1 MSNRP
6 SSSGERAAII
16 GYSVQYRIAA
26 EIIYSSLAVEE
37 LEWIALADPDAGRV
51 DDIQVATSGRLDAYQ
66 VKWGEQIGSLSFND
80 LTSGKGDP
88 IFTSSKGLI
97 GQLAGG
103 WHKLKQAN
111 SNRRVVVHLVARDIA
126 SASTKATIPHDDNIA
141 SKANLQGFLT
151 DCWANRSWTSQGL
164 VACPTGWLPAL
175 SGLRDASGIDEASF
189 ISFIRDC
196 ELEFGYTLQSVS
208 STRDGLR
215 QAEDIVTLAAFLFRA
230 VGADK
235 REIRIERDELL
246 RRLGWA
252 NRFSQLFTHDF
263 TINRLYQPISVTI
276 SDLENALT
284 KHKRGYLALLGTP
297 GSGKSTTLTHTLRY
311 RSGCRVVRY
320 YAYVPDSFIQGRGE
334 AMNFLHDIVL
344 ALKSRGFHGGRS
356 QAKTTEELL
365 DKFSQQLAELHDSW
379 LNDGV
384 LTLILVD
391 GLDHIEREQKTI
403 RSLLEVLPHPDT
415 LPEGVL
421 FILGSQTLE
430 LRGLLPAIKTQFQ
443 ADSTRVLNM
452 RPLARSQ
459 VFDMIDEAELTTP
472 LTPEQKEQ
480 AYRLSDGHPLAT
492 SYLIRIL
499 VDVPESSTID
509 AILDNANPYQGH
521 VDQSYEIYWQ
531 GIQQNTSLREL
542 LALLA
547 RLRIPFDPLELV
559 RWVDEAT
566 VRTLVRE
573 AGFYFQKDTPHRWRF
588 FHNSFRQ
595 FILNRTSLN
604 LLGERDET
612 VDRDCHRKLADL
624 ACQSPVDNPRS
635 WETLYHLAC
644 AEEWESVLKLATQD
658 YFRNQFYSLR
668 PLMDIKEDISFA
680 LRAARAKQDGIAL
693 FRYLL
698 IEHELGERQ
707 QVLDQMDMPEL
718 LLALYGTETVL
729 NYLMDGSNLRVADEV
744 GLKFCLRLVAL
755 GEINAAR
762 LIFDAAEP
770 LELLSGAQPV
780 KQHGSDQSL
789 LKHWMRC
796 AHHFRS
802 FQEMETAIAALRVET
817 RQHASDEDAVVA
829 TTNLHAYLRQVLVS
843 AVSVFADSD
852 KWASLRTFSIDPE
865 EQEALCQQ
873 LDFNICNQHPS
884 HPEAQAVLDRILSW
898 TTKKTLVDLDRVLI
912 AEYLLTIRGDVE
924 GANHWIDGL
933 SQPPNYEWTSSQWKR
948 LDPFTFRIRLNRLL
962 ATLGR
967 TIDPIEAVPDSGDTR
982 NHGNVL
988 FERQL
993 VIIASI
999 WGRAKKGKIMSPD
1012 EIIRS
1017 LHPALRLF
1025 NRGHRE
1031 THDWSAWYQFESAA
1045 EVYFNLMIR
1054 SVAAHGQEAVQTLSG
1069 AFEQQWAQVNTAPYW
1084 STKRRR
1090 TIALALYRN
1099 GDDRD
1104 IFIRRLEGLEQE
1116 IGVWHDVHERAE
1128 EYGQLA
1134 LAWREA
1140 DEVERGKSLVP
1151 LLLKGSFGIYHHK
1164 DRQLQQWVDLL
1175 TKAAAYQPDLVNE
1188 DIGRFSS
1195 ALVVLEQAG
1204 RGRGT
1209 QDAATELLAL
1219 AMSVNPGYAKTL
1231 YDWLLEHGGLHFS
1244 SAVGGLL
1251 LGALRH
1257 ESPPLD
1263 AIFVVARHLLIPFD
1277 SYVYEPLAVQFAAR
1291 TAQCAKP
1298 EIAERLMSE
1307 LTQTIQVKAY
1317 PNDRPRIWR
1326 AMIVGLREAGQD
1338 SRDFEQLLAE
1348 NPGKQDSSS
1357 SNLLLKDGRKLTEE
1371 DVLVLVNSFGQLVA
1385 LIESIEKTE
1394 YFPWRRVIKPL
1405 IGRFSAPQ
1413 THRLLSLLEPH
1424 GLDGMVRNMC
1434 ASRLHD
1440 LGLTNEALPILE
1452 AVLGETTASGWD
1464 RSWDGG
1470 SRQDA
1475 IKALIAIAPDK
1486 WRPRALETLVDD
1498 YISEF
1503 HYPYNL
1509 IHNLEELAE
1518 ILFEEVPWEQLW
1530 PEIREHIYHLADFS
1544 LAEEQ
1549 APSPYESGLVADEV
1563 LLQVVMWAANLPIDE
1578 VRDQVHCA
1586 LCDFVIRGIAP
1597 VATKAVI
1604 LAQLSG
1610 DQPKAIQGIAVLDT
1624 TWRLGSPLAQ
1634 EYANQILSFL
1644 SAPDFILRC
1653 MATELVENI
1662 GLSFETDQHDAKPL
1676 SMTYK
1681 LQLPPLKNDERA
1693 VPFDAIRADETYPD
1707 TDDALEMVRPFDP
1720 DLKMLSRASEIP
1732 FENLLH
1738 RTAVLMREL
1747 VPEEQWS
1754 KSAAEKFLKLLKT
1767 IELQLPYN
1775 RLRPQV
1781 ALCAISHVVAEL
1793 ADADRI
1799 DIDAQMFAYSQLY
1812 RYDWRLAG
1820 KEPASRPGF
1829 IIPFVSLGFST
1840 KKDEW
1845 IGARTDVF
1853 ENIATLF
1860 DDGYLVVGE
1869 LSRFKEWDW
1878 SVPTE
1883 YRFSMACHPDWPC
1896 TNELRD
1902 AFDFFPYES
1911 IWNASEYPN
1920 FHGVNKFPALV
1931 IYGHSQQ
1938 VAIGGTE
1945 WLAFNSAFATRLG
1958 WSLSEEGLFR
1968 WVDADEKIMVE
1979 SIWWQDG
1986 PMDRQPPRSSEVT
1999 GEGWLVV
2006 VSPEA
2011 QISILQHYSQITFM
2025 RAVKRSFKDEV
2036 ESLNDFSIDK
2046 VAWTN

>member
-1 MSNRP
+1 M
-6 SSSGERAAII
+6 
-16 GYSVQYRIAA
+16 
-26 EIIYSSLAVEE
+26 
-37 LEWIALADPDAGRV
+37 
-51 DDIQVATSGRLDAYQ
+51 ATPGRLDAYQ
-66 VKWGEQIGSLSFND
+66 VKWGEQTGTLSFND
-80 LTSGKGDP
+80 LTSGKGD
-88 IFTSSKGLI
+88 TTLASSKGLI

-103 WHKLKQAN
+103 WHKFKQAHPT
-111 SNRRVVVHLVARDIA
+111 RRVAVHLVARDIA
-126 SASTKATIPHDDNIA
+126 STNASIPHDNNTI

-151 DCWANRSWTSQGL
+151 DCWANRSWSTQGL
-164 VACPTGWLPAL
+164 GACPTGWNPAL
-175 SGLRDASGIDEASF
+175 TKLKDASGIGEAAF
-189 ISFIRDC
+189 LSFIRDC
-196 ELEFGYTLQSVS
+196 ELEFGYSLQSAS

-215 QAEDIVTLAAFLFRA
+215 QAEDIETLAAFLFRT

-235 REIRIERDELL
+235 REIRIERSELL
-246 RRLGWA
+246 KRLGWVE
-252 NRFSQLFTHDF
+252 RFSPHFIHDF
-263 TINRLYQPISVTI
+263 KIDRLYQPISATI
-276 SDLENALT
+276 NELENALN

-311 RSGCRVVRY
+311 RSGYRVVRY

-334 AMNFLHDIVL
+334 AASFLHDMVL
-344 ALKSRGFHGGRS
+344 ALKSRGFHRGTS

-365 DKFSQQLAELHDSW
+365 DKFSQQLVELHDSW

-391 GLDHIEREQKTI
+391 GLDHIEREQKTV
-403 RSLLEVLPHPDT
+403 RSLLEVLPHPAT

-430 LRGLLPAIKTQFQ
+430 LKDLLPAVNAQFQ

-459 VFDMIDEAELTTP
+459 VFDMIDEAKLSIP

-480 AYRLSDGHPLAT
+480 AYRISDGHPLAT

-499 VDVPESSTID
+499 ADAPESSAID

-521 VDQSYEIYWQ
+521 VDQGYDTYWQ

-559 RWVDEAT
+559 MWTDEAT
-566 VRTLVRE
+566 VRTLVRD
-573 AGFYFQKDTPHRWRF
+573 AGFYFHKDTPHRWRF

-595 FILNRTSLN
+595 FILHRTSLN
-604 LLGERDET
+604 LLDERDET
-612 VDRDCHRKLADL
+612 RDRVYHHKLADL
-624 ACQSPVDNPRS
+624 TCQSPIDNPRS

-644 AEEWESVLKLATQD
+644 AEEWESVLQLATQD
-658 YFRNQFYSLR
+658 YFRHQFYALR
-668 PLMDIKEDISFA
+668 PLADIKENIAFA

-718 LLALYGTETVL
+718 IHAIYGTEAVL

-744 GLKFCLRLVAL
+744 GLKFCLRLVAI
-755 GEINAAR
+755 GEIKAAQ
-762 LIFDAAEP
+762 LIFEAAEP
-770 LELLSGAQPV
+770 LELLSGTQPV
-780 KQHGSDQSL
+780 KQHGSDRSL
-789 LKHWMRC
+789 LKHWIRC

-802 FQEMETAIAALRVET
+802 FQEMETAIAALRIEAP
-817 RQHASDEDAVVA
+817 QHAPDEDEVVA
-829 TTNLHAYLRQVLVS
+829 TTNLRTYLRQVLVS
-843 AVSVFADSD
+843 AVSEFADSD
-852 KWASLRTFSIDPE
+852 KWASLRTFSIEPE

-873 LDFNICNQHPS
+873 LDFNICNLHPS
-884 HPEAQAVLDRILSW
+884 HPEAQAALDRILSW
-898 TTKKTLVDLDRVLI
+898 ATKETLDDLDRVLI

-924 GANHWIDGL
+924 GANRWIDGL
-933 SQPPNYEWTSSQWKR
+933 SQPPNYDWTSSQWKR
-948 LDPFTFRIRLNRLL
+948 LDPFTLRIRLNRLL

-967 TIDPIEAVPDSGDTR
+967 TIDPIEAVPESDDPR
-982 NHGNVL
+982 KHGTVL

-999 WGRAKKGKIMSPD
+999 WGRAKKGEIMSPD

-1017 LHPALRLF
+1017 LYPALRLF
-1025 NRGHRE
+1025 NRDYNE
-1031 THDWSAWYQFESAA
+1031 TRDWTAWYQFESAA
-1045 EVYFNLMIR
+1045 KDYFDLIIR
-1054 SVAAHGQEAVQTLSG
+1054 SVAAHGQVAVCELSHE
-1069 AFEQQWAQVNTAPYW
+1069 FEQQWVHEKTAKYW
-1084 STKRRR
+1084 STNRRR
-1090 TIALALYRN
+1090 AIALALYRN

-1104 IFIRRLEGLEQE
+1104 VFIRRLEGLEQE
-1116 IGVWHDVHERAE
+1116 IGVWHDVHDRAE

-1140 DEVERGKSLVP
+1140 GEVERGKSLVP

-1219 AMSVNPGYAKTL
+1219 AMSANPGYAKTL
-1231 YDWLLEHGGLHFS
+1231 FDWLLEHGGLHFS
-1244 SAVGGLL
+1244 SAVSGLL

-1257 ESPPLD
+1257 ENPPLES
-1263 AIFVVARHLLIPFD
+1263 IFVVARHLLVPFD
-1277 SYVYEPLAVQFAAR
+1277 SYIYEPLAKQLAAR

-1298 EIAERLMSE
+1298 VIAEHLMAE
-1307 LTQTIQVKAY
+1307 LTRAIQVKAY
-1317 PNDRPRIWR
+1317 PGERPRLWS
-1326 AMIVGLREAGQD
+1326 AMIAGLREAGQD
-1338 SRDFEQLLAE
+1338 SRIFEQLLSE
-1348 NPGKQDSSS
+1348 NPGEQDNSSS
-1357 SNLLLKDGRKLTEE
+1357 SLLLKDGRKLTEE
-1371 DVLVLVNSFGQLVA
+1371 DVLVLVSSYEQLVA
-1385 LIESIEKTE
+1385 LIESIDKTE

-1405 IGRFSAPQ
+1405 IGKLSAQ
-1413 THRLLSLLEPH
+1413 QIHRLLSLLEPH

-1440 LGLTNEALPILE
+1440 LGLTNEALLILE

-1470 SRQDA
+1470 SRQHA

-1503 HYPYNL
+1503 HYPFNL

-1530 PEIREHIYHLADFS
+1530 PEIREHIYQLSDFS
-1544 LAEEQ
+1544 MAEEH
-1549 APSPYESGLVADEV
+1549 APAPHESGLTAEET
-1563 LLQVVMWAANLPIDE
+1563 LLQAVMWAANLPIDE

-1586 LCDFVIRGIAP
+1586 LCDFVIRDVAP
-1597 VATKAVI
+1597 AAIKAVI
-1604 LAQLSG
+1604 SAQLSG
-1610 DQPKAIQGIAVLDT
+1610 EQPKAIQGLALLDT
-1624 TWRLGSPLAQ
+1624 TWQLGSLLAQ
-1634 EYANQILSFL
+1634 DYSERILSFL
-1644 SAPDFILRC
+1644 SSPDFILRC
-1653 MATELVENI
+1653 MAAELAEKI
-1662 GLSFETDQHDAKPL
+1662 GLSIETDQNAVKPL
-1676 SMTYK
+1676 PMIYN
-1681 LQLPPLKNDERA
+1681 LHLPPLGSDERA
-1693 VPFDAIRADETYPD
+1693 VPFDAIRADESYPD
-1707 TDDALEMVRPFDP
+1707 SDDALEMVRPFDAE
-1720 DLKMLSRASEIP
+1720 LRLLSRASEVP
-1732 FENLLH
+1732 LENLLQ
-1738 RTAVLMREL
+1738 RTAALMRQL

-1754 KSAAEKFLKLLKT
+1754 KSAADRFLKLLKS

-1781 ALCAISHVVAEL
+1781 ALRAICQVVAEL

-1799 DIDAQMFAYSQLY
+1799 DIDAQMFAYSRLY

-1820 KEPASRPGF
+1820 KEPVIRPYAVEPLKNFG
-1829 IIPFVSLGFST
+1829 LFS
-1840 KKDEW
+1840 KKEEW
-1845 IGARTDVF
+1845 VEQRAVAF
-1853 ENIATLF
+1853 ENMAASS
-1860 DDGYLVVGE
+1860 DAGYLVAGE
-1869 LSRFKEWDW
+1869 LSRFKAWDW

-1883 YRFSMACHPDWPC
+1883 HRFSMACHPDWPR

-1902 AFDFFPYES
+1902 AFDFFPYKS
-1911 IWNASEYPN
+1911 IWNASEYLN
-1920 FHGVNKFPALV
+1920 LSGANKFPVLV
-1931 IYGHSQQ
+1931 IYGHSRQ

-1945 WLAFNSAFATRLG
+1945 WLAFNPAFATSLG

-1968 WVDADEKIMVE
+1968 WVDTAEKTMVE

-1986 PMDRQPPRSSEVT
+1986 PVDRQPPRSNEVT

-2011 QISILQHYSQITFM
+2011 QISILQHYSPITFM

-2036 ESLNDFSIDK
+2036 ESFNDFSIDT